1 MTFITPPPPAPSRNS
16 PSTFSARMDAFLSW
30 MTTAVPQ
37 FNTLALATG
46 PGVFPNS
53 ISVTGFIT
61 GTAVTQS
68 ATDATA
74 GRLLKVGDFG
84 IGTPAGTG
92 QAQVTLNSAT
102 VPGIYSYLGTD
113 PNAPSPTNS
122 GPLSVER
129 HSTGF
134 VRQEAGTATGGD
146 RWQRRS
152 TDGGATWT
160 PWRRVYNAE
169 NVLGTVSQAS
179 GVPTGAVIERGS
191 NANGEYL
198 RLADGTQ
205 ICWQTMTSD
214 LAISTAFQGGFR
226 SGGVTW
232 TFPAAFTAAP
242 NCAVNAHNQTA
253 FGAVT
258 VSAGSTTQQQ
268 FAFTAVT
275 SQASASRTAH
285 LVATGRW
292 F

>member
-102 VPGIYSYLGTD
+102 VPGLYTYASSD
-113 PNAPSPTNS
+113 PNAPTAMS
-122 GPLSVER
+122 GMVEVTR
-129 HSTGF
+129 SFT
-134 VRQEAGTATGGD
+134 VNIRQEAGTATGGD

-152 TDGGATWT
+152 TDGGATWA

-169 NVLGTVSQAS
+169 NVLGTVTQAS

-191 NANGEYL
+191 NANGEYV
-198 RLADGTQ
+198 RFADGTQ
-205 ICWQTMTSD
+205 ICLTTALSV
-214 LAISTAFQGGFR
+214 ANISTALGSIFE
-226 SGGVTW
+226 SPSVTW
-232 TFPAAFTAAP
+232 TYPASFAAQPYVTANGGDTRRWGTAS
-242 NCAVNAHNQTA
+242 HNTGLQTA
-253 FGAVT
+253 NLRLL
-258 VSAGSTTQQQ
+258 SA
-268 FAFTAVT
+268 T
-275 SQASASRTAH
+275 S
-285 LVATGRW
+285 VATATNVEALAVGRW